1 MGIVV
6 FCVPC
11 CLLRVSCFLLCW
23 RTTTLTC
30 LLCGVRC
37 VVCAVRC
44 FSMGCGCPG
53 VCATF
58 TQGSSPLS
66 LTVTTAAGYGNV
78 AAMAPPAAM
87 LSSVS
92 STLYDAM
99 PTAAPCTLTFV
110 SSPVLP
116 AINASYTLTC
126 GSQVYAGVLF
136 LGNTYTYVYPNP
148 ISGNGGVGSSF
159 FINQYVL

>member
-1 MGIVV
+1 M
-6 FCVPC
+6 
-11 CLLRVSCFLLCW
+11 
-23 RTTTLTC
+23 
-30 LLCGVRC
+30 
-37 VVCAVRC
+37 
-44 FSMGCGCPG
+44 
-53 VCATF
+53 
-58 TQGSSPLS
+58 S

-159 FINQYVL
+159 FINQYVLFLRTVRGWRCSVNVAACAAQGQSVVG